1 LNSVPLFVGVMS
13 GTSMD
18 AIDVAAVQF
27 DGPRP
32 HLVAAADHAWPADLV
47 AELRGLAAGAAL
59 SPARFAQLE
68 VLVAEQFACAVNE
81 LLQAA
86 RIDPGAVAAIGCHGQ
101 TVAHLPD
108 ATPPAT
114 LQLGDASTLAERTGI
129 TTVSDFRRRDL
140 AAGGQGAPLAP
151 AFHSAYLASPE
162 EDRAVLNL
170 GGIANLTLLPA
181 DAGRAPIGFDT
192 GPANCLLDAW
202 HRRHRQGAFDRD
214 GKWAAGGKPDAALL
228 DQLMADPYL
237 ATAPPK
243 STGTQYFSAQWLDRQ
258 LTGFAGLDPA
268 AAQATLLEFTV
279 ETVARALER
288 WMPAVQR
295 LLVCGGGA
303 HNLHLVQRLEVR
315 TGITVESTEVYGI
328 PPDWMEA
335 MAFAWLAARVLQ
347 GKPGNLPSVTGAR
360 GFRLL
365 GAIHPA

>member
-1 LNSVPLFVGVMS
+1 MNDVPLFVGVMS

-32 HLVAAADHAWPADLV
+32 RLVAAADRPWPADLV

-59 SPARFAQLE
+59 PPARFAQLE

-81 LLQAA
+81 LLHAA
-86 RIDPGAVAAIGCHGQ
+86 RIDPGAVTAIGCHGQ

-129 TTVSDFRRRDL
+129 TAVSDFRRRDL

-151 AFHSAYLASPE
+151 AFHAAYLASPQ

-181 DAGRAPIGFDT
+181 DAGHAPIGFDT

-202 HRRHRQGAFDRD
+202 HRRHRGGAFDPGGR
-214 GKWAAGGKPDAALL
+214 WAAGGKADAALL

-237 ATAPPK
+237 AGPPPK
-243 STGTQYFSAQWLDRQ
+243 STGTQYFSADWLDRQ
-258 LTGFAGLDPA
+258 LIEFAGLDPVVV
-268 AAQATLLEFTV
+268 QATLLEFTAQS
-279 ETVARALER
+279 VASALER
-288 WMPAVQR
+288 WMPAVRR
-295 LLVCGGGA
+295 LLVCGGGT
-303 HNLHLVQRLEVR
+303 HNLHLVHRLGAR
-315 TGITVESTEVYGI
+315 TAVAVESTEVYGI
-328 PPDWMEA
+328 PPDWVEA
-335 MAFAWLAARVLQ
+335 MAFAWLAARILE
-347 GKPGNLPSVTGAR
+347 GKAGNLPSVTGAR